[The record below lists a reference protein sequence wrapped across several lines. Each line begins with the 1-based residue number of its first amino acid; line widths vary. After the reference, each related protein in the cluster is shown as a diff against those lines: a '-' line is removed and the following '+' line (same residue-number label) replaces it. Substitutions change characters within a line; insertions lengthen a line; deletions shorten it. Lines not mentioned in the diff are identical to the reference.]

1 MVWNEQDHPRDD
13 DGKFT
18 FKNGGV
24 TNKTNKEILFEKSN
38 KQKELQTTKQK
49 RKNEL
54 LDILKDKAT
63 PADILYADNEK
74 LEKKIKEYGLK
85 EKMTTNV
92 NKTLWDNPVNN
103 PKISSP
109 YGWRTHPIQ
118 NTKKHHNGVDIAIPQ
133 GTSVKAQAE
142 GVVEYAGLAGG
153 YGNLII
159 INHGKI
165 NGKEIK
171 TKYAH
176 LSKIN
181 IKKGDKVGKNTE
193 IAKSGGKKGTAGAG
207 SSTGAHLHL
216 EVLEEG
222 KHVNPQKYFKF

>member
-118 NTKKHHNGVDIAIPQ
+118 NTKK
-133 GTSVKAQAE
+133 TS
-142 GVVEYAGLAGG
+142 
-153 YGNLII
+153 
-159 INHGKI
+159 
-165 NGKEIK
+165 
-171 TKYAH
+171 
-176 LSKIN
+176 
-181 IKKGDKVGKNTE
+181 
-193 IAKSGGKKGTAGAG
+193 
-207 SSTGAHLHL
+207 
-216 EVLEEG
+216 
-222 KHVNPQKYFKF
+222 